1 VTKFVS
7 DLRQEGGFLCELRLP
22 PPIKITVTIKHD
34 VPLGTNGPDFV
45 NQSLLLFLEVA
56 NINFSVFV

>member
-1 VTKFVS
+1 MFVG
-7 DLRQEGGFLCELRLP
+7 RN
-22 PPIKITVTIKHD
+22 D